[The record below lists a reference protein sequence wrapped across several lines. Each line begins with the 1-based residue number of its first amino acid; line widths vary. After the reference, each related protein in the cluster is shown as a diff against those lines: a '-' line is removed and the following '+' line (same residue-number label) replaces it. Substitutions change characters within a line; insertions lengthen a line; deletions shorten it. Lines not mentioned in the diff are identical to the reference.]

1 MTRVKICGITNL
13 EDALAA
19 GAAGA
24 DGLGFVFRE
33 SPRYVSPSRARRII
47 EALPALVTTV
57 GVFMDAPE
65 QQVRETLEQAGLDLV
80 QLHGKESPAYCER
93 FRGRVLKRFPVYA
106 EDTPERLRAR
116 MQGYDVRAHML
127 DPGAGSGQTFNWE
140 IARGVGRPLIIAG
153 GLTPENVAEV
163 VRMVRPYGVDVS
175 TGVEAAPG
183 KKDPD
188 RIRAFVQA
196 VKEADAT

>member
-19 GAAGA
+19 VTAGA

-33 SPRYVSPSRARRII
+33 SPRHVSPGHARQIV

-65 QQVRETLEQAGLDLV
+65 QRVRETLEQAGLDLV

-93 FRGRVLKRFPVYA
+93 FRGRVLKRFPVYVD
-106 EDTPERLRAR
+106 DTPERLRAR
-116 MQGYDVRAHML
+116 MQGYDVRAYML
-127 DPGAGSGQTFNWE
+127 DPGAGSGQTFRWE
-140 IARGVGRPLIIAG
+140 IARGINLPLIIAG

-163 VRMVRPYGVDVS
+163 VRVVRPYGVDVS

-183 KKDPD
+183 KKDPH
-188 RIRAFVQA
+188 RIRAFVHA
-196 VKEADAT
+196 VKEADAS

>member
-19 GAAGA
+19 VTAGA

-33 SPRYVSPSRARRII
+33 SSRHVSPGHARQIV
-47 EALPALVTTV
+47 ETLPALVTTV

-65 QQVRETLEQAGLDLV
+65 QQVRETLQQVELDLV
-80 QLHGKESPAYCER
+80 QLHGNESPEYCER

-106 EDTPERLRAR
+106 DDTPERVRAR
-116 MQGYDVRAHML
+116 MQVYDVRAYML

-153 GLTPENVAEV
+153 GLTPENVADA
-163 VRMVRPYGVDVS
+163 VRLLRPYAVDVS
-175 TGVEAAPG
+175 SGVEVAPG
-183 KKDPD
+183 NKDPE

-196 VKEADAT
+196 VKAADAT

>member
-1 MTRVKICGITNL
+1 
-13 EDALAA
+13 
-19 GAAGA
+19 
-24 DGLGFVFRE
+24 
-33 SPRYVSPSRARRII
+33 
-47 EALPALVTTV
+47 
-57 GVFMDAPE
+57 MDAPE